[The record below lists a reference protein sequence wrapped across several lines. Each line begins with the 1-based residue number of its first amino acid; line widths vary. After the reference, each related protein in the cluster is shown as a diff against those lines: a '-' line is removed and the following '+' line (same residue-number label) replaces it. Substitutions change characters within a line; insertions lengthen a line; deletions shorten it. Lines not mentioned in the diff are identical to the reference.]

1 MLFSPRGAAV
11 SSQGEGILPLNSTIP
26 EDPEEGKE
34 AESPGILDGS
44 PHLHESPHLQVRN

>member
-1 MLFSPRGAAV
+1 M

-34 AESPGILDGS
+34 AEYPGILGGLTCTD
-44 PHLHESPHLQVRN
+44 ESPHLQVGN